1 MFVLGV
7 VVLHVQM
14 IEIVLVEK
22 PSCHVSRLLG
32 IADTCSLAHDVCVCA
47 NGATKKPSLYFNEN
61 ADSDCWFV
69 VSREPVRPPAMRNWV
84 TVCT

>member
-1 MFVLGV
+1 MMFVLV
-7 VVLHVQM
+7 VALHVQV

-47 NGATKKPSLYFNEN
+47 NGAIKTPSLYLNEN
-61 ADSDCWFV
+61 ADSD
-69 VSREPVRPPAMRNWV
+69 
-84 TVCT
+84 